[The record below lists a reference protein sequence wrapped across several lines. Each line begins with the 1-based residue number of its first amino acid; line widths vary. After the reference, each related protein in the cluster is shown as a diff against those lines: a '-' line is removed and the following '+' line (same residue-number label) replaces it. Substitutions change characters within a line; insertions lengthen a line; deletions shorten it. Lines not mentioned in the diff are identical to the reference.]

1 MISRKFFTYYQL
13 AAGACDSLTGILLL
27 TAPQFA
33 LKLMGVRNVPANSHI
48 FISFI
53 GAFVFSV
60 GLTYLLFASSPS
72 SDLQLGSARAVWLIT
87 AVERLCA
94 GGFVLIAVLSRAL
107 EPAWFSITLVDL
119 SLAAFQLVGLRKKWL
134 EELR

>member
-1 MISRKFFTYYQL
+1 MISRKFFNHYQL
-13 AAGACDSLTGILLL
+13 AAGACDTITGILLL
-27 TAPQFA
+27 AAPQFT
-33 LKLMGVRNVPANSHI
+33 LKLMGVRQITENSYI

-72 SDLQLGSARAVWLIT
+72 SDLQLGFARAAWLIT

-94 GGFVLIAVLSRAL
+94 GGFVMIAVLSRGL

>member
-1 MISRKFFTYYQL
+1 MISRKSFTYYQL
-13 AAGACDSLTGILLL
+13 AAGACDTITGILLL
-27 TAPQFA
+27 AAPQSA
-33 LKLMGVRNVPANSHI
+33 LKLMGVHHVPDSSCI

-72 SDLQLGSARAVWLIT
+72 SDLQLGSLRAAWLIT

-94 GGFVLIAVLSRAL
+94 GGFVMIAVLSRGL
-107 EPAWFSITLVDL
+107 EPAWLSITLVDL
-119 SLAAFQLVGLRKKWL
+119 SLAVFQLVGLQKKWL
-134 EELR
+134 GKMR